1 MPRVTFVA
9 PDGTQTDID
18 VADGTSILQ
27 AAWDNKIDIEGACEG
42 CMACSTCHVIIDDAH
57 FAALPDPSDEEEDLL
72 DLAWGVRPTSR
83 LGCQVTVTSATDGMV
98 ITLPATTNNQ
108 M

>member
-1 MPRVTFVA
+1 MPTITFVLPGGA
-9 PDGTQTDID
+9 QTEID
-18 VADGTSILQ
+18 VAAGTSILQ

-42 CMACSTCHVIIDDAH
+42 CMACSTCHVIIDEPH
-57 FAALPDPSDEEEDLL
+57 FDALPDPSDEEEDLL

-83 LGCQVTVTSATDGMV
+83 LGCQITVTAAEDGMIV
-98 ITLPATTNNQ
+98 TLPATTNNQ